1 MLQSTEKDTPTD
13 QAHQTIPGTIP
24 QTTPSSTTAQSPPT
38 APDQPLTGDDDDDDA
53 ESGNVNS
60 NNNTN
65 NNNNNNNNNDNDNN
79 NNNDHHQSDGV
90 QDDDVEVDTQSDVD
104 SSWEEDSVSSST
116 TSLNSSIMNYTYENG
131 RRYHA
136 YQSGS
141 YLLPN
146 DEAEQQRLDLK
157 HHVFKLIL
165 GGKLFCAPID
175 PNPQRIL
182 DIGTG
187 TGLWAIECADEFPSA
202 EVTGT
207 DLSPIQPGWVPP
219 NCKFLIDNAEDEW
232 LFSHNGKFDLIH
244 WRVLAS
250 SISDWPK
257 LFSQAYT
264 HVRPG
269 GWVETQEHEVHIESD
284 DGTDLKAANLQ
295 KFFGLIDEASVR
307 NGKMMDEVA
316 GSQKKWMIDAG
327 FVDVH
332 DQVYKVPIGPWPKDK
347 RLKEIGMYYQA
358 QCLDAVE
365 PISMALFTRVLGYSF
380 EEAQVTMVGPRTD
393 MKNPSNHVYMKF
405 HFVYG
410 RKPDIGEI

>member
-1 MLQSTEKDTPTD
+1 MSQPTGKDT
-13 QAHQTIPGTIP
+13 P
-24 QTTPSSTTAQSPPT
+24 QTTPATSDPSQQNIPQATTSSASIPPQSRGPTSPDQSTTTATTTTGNHDYTQTENVNQGIAHQSDG
-38 APDQPLTGDDDDDDA
+38 DQDDHVEVDTHSDADSTWDDDDA
-53 ESGNVNS
+53 STAS
-60 NNNTN
+60 T
-65 NNNNNNNNNDNDNN
+65 
-79 NNNDHHQSDGV
+79 SI
-90 QDDDVEVDTQSDVD
+90 T
-104 SSWEEDSVSSST
+104 SSM
-116 TSLNSSIMNYTYENG
+116 LNYTYENG

-182 DIGTG
+182 DVGTG
-187 TGLWAIECADEFPSA
+187 TGLWAIECADEFASA

-219 NCKFLIDNAEDEW
+219 NCKFMIDDAENEW
-232 LFSHNGKFDLIH
+232 LFSNNRQFDLIH

-257 LFSQAYT
+257 FFSQAYT

-269 GWVETQEHEVHIESD
+269 GWVEAQEHEVHIESD
-284 DGTDLKAANLQ
+284 DGTDLNAGDLQ
-295 KFFGLIDEASVR
+295 RFFGLIDEASVK

-316 GSQKKWMIDAG
+316 GNQKQWMIDAG

-332 DQVYKVPIGPWPKDK
+332 DQVYKVPIGRWPKDK

-380 EEAQVTMVGPRTD
+380 EEAQVMMVGPRND
-393 MKNPSNHVYMKF
+393 MKNPLNHVYMKF

-410 RKPDIGEI
+410 RKPEI

>member
-1 MLQSTEKDTPTD
+1 MSQPTGKDT
-13 QAHQTIPGTIP
+13 P
-24 QTTPSSTTAQSPPT
+24 QTTPATSDPSQQNIPQATTSSASIPPQSRGPTSPDQSTTTATTTTGNHDYTQTETVNQGIAHQSDG
-38 APDQPLTGDDDDDDA
+38 DQDDHVEVDTHSDADSTWDDDDA
-53 ESGNVNS
+53 STAS
-60 NNNTN
+60 T
-65 NNNNNNNNNDNDNN
+65 
-79 NNNDHHQSDGV
+79 SI
-90 QDDDVEVDTQSDVD
+90 T
-104 SSWEEDSVSSST
+104 SSM
-116 TSLNSSIMNYTYENG
+116 LNYTYENG

-182 DIGTG
+182 DVGTG
-187 TGLWAIECADEFPSA
+187 TGLWAIECADEFASA

-219 NCKFLIDNAEDEW
+219 NCKFMIDDAENEW
-232 LFSHNGKFDLIH
+232 LFSNNRQFDLIH

-257 LFSQAYT
+257 FFSQAYT

-269 GWVETQEHEVHIESD
+269 
-284 DGTDLKAANLQ
+284 DGLKH
-295 KFFGLIDEASVR
+295 KSTRFFGLIDEASVK

-316 GSQKKWMIDAG
+316 GNQKQWMIDAG

-332 DQVYKVPIGPWPKDK
+332 DQVYKVPIGRWPKDK

-380 EEAQVTMVGPRTD
+380 EEAQVMMVGPRND
-393 MKNPSNHVYMKF
+393 MKNPLNHVYMKF

-410 RKPDIGEI
+410 RKPEI